1 MCYDCKAVYYCSKSR
16 QKRQWSEHKVLCNEI
31 SELSKRKSKNIERLG
46 NYNTFCIPKDY
57 NKLVNAVYKV

>member
-31 SELSKRKSKNIERLG
+31 SELSKRKSKNIE
-46 NYNTFCIPKDY
+46 NWVIIMHVAWP
-57 NKLVNAVYKV
+57 